1 MYHKKGALFAKKLSY
16 AKKYFCNIALY
27 IANLLHY
34 CIFTIII
41 AITFKDIKMPEVLQI
56 IDKNTETLI
65 IPDGIIVIGKD
76 KNIIVFN
83 EAASRITGFSEEEV
97 IGKNFEFLFKQ
108 NIDEKRFIIDALE
121 ENLSISNLSIN
132 ITDFKGNLKN
142 VLASIS
148 PIKRDGNVLSVVFV
162 FRDTKEMLSLAEEIN
177 EKTLE
182 LIDQK
187 NKLDA
192 IFNSNIEG
200 TFTID
205 NDWTVTSFN
214 TSAEKITG
222 YKKTEAIGKKCWEI
236 FNSSMCRNGCHME
249 QTIQKGKAMV
259 GNELEIVRKN
269 GMKVPIRVNSNI
281 LINNKNEKIGA
292 VETFLDISEL
302 KNLSAHLN
310 DFFKYENIVGRNKEI
325 KQIISVLESVSQ
337 TDSTVLIT
345 GESGT
350 GKELAARAIHLNS
363 SRKTGR
369 FIAVNCSAFVE
380 SLIESEL
387 FGHEKGAFTG
397 AIKTKIGKFELAQ
410 GGTLFLDEI
419 GDLSIAVQTKLL
431 RVLETREFERVG
443 GNKTIKMDARIIA
456 ATNKNLI
463 DEIAAGRFRE
473 DLFYRIN
480 VINIHLPP
488 LRERMDDLPLI
499 INHFIESFNQ
509 KFNKKIKQFSSSAFD
524 ILMEYHWP
532 GNIREL
538 ENVIEHCFV
547 LCSGDIIQVE
557 CLPKRLREQKP
568 KKSDSQNQ
576 NLKKG
581 FKDAERELII
591 SILEKNNHNRTKAA
605 KELNINPSTLWR
617 KMKKLGIKV

>member
-1 MYHKKGALFAKKLSY
+1 MS
-16 AKKYFCNIALY
+16 
-27 IANLLHY
+27 
-34 CIFTIII
+34 
-41 AITFKDIKMPEVLQI
+41 DVQQI
-56 IDKNTETLI
+56 IDKNKESLI
-65 IPDGIIVIGKD
+65 IPDGIVVIGKD
-76 KNIIVFN
+76 QNIIVFN
-83 EAASRITGFSEEEV
+83 EAASRITGFAEDEV
-97 IGKNFEFLFKQ
+97 IGENFEFLFKK
-108 NIDEKRFIIDALE
+108 NIEDKKYIINALE
-121 ENLSISNLSIN
+121 ENLSINNLSID
-132 ITDFKGNLKN
+132 ITDAKGNLKN

-162 FRDTKEMLSLAEEIN
+162 FRDTKEMLFLAEEIN
-177 EKTLE
+177 KKTLE
-182 LIDQK
+182 LIEQK

-236 FNSSMCRNGCHME
+236 FNSPICRNGCHME

-259 GNELEIVRKN
+259 GNELEIVHKN
-269 GMKVPIRVNSNI
+269 GKKIPIRVNSNI
-281 LINNKNEKIGA
+281 LINSRNEKIGA
-292 VETFLDISEL
+292 IETFLDISEL

-310 DFFKYENIVGRNKEI
+310 DFFKFENIVGRNKEI

-363 SRKTGR
+363 PRKAGP

-397 AIKTKIGKFELAQ
+397 AVKTKIGKFELAQ

-443 GNKTIKMDARIIA
+443 GNKLIKMGARIIA
-456 ATNKNLI
+456 ATNKNLL
-463 DEIAAGRFRE
+463 DEIDAGRFRE

-499 INHFIESFNQ
+499 INHFIESFNK
-509 KFNKKIKQFSSSAFD
+509 KFNKNIKQFSSSAFD
-524 ILMEYHWP
+524 ILMEYNWP

-547 LCSGDIIQVE
+547 LCNGDIIQVD

-568 KKSDSQNQ
+568 KTSNANIQNY
-576 NLKKG
+576 KKG
-581 FKDAERELII
+581 FIDAERELII
-591 SILEKNNHNRTKAA
+591 SVLKKNNYNKTKTAE
-605 KELNINPSTLWR
+605 ELNINHSTLWR
-617 KMKKLGIKV
+617 KMKKLEIKG

>member
-1 MYHKKGALFAKKLSY
+1 
-16 AKKYFCNIALY
+16 
-27 IANLLHY
+27 
-34 CIFTIII
+34 
-41 AITFKDIKMPEVLQI
+41 
-56 IDKNTETLI
+56 
-65 IPDGIIVIGKD
+65 
-76 KNIIVFN
+76 
-83 EAASRITGFSEEEV
+83 
-97 IGKNFEFLFKQ
+97 
-108 NIDEKRFIIDALE
+108 
-121 ENLSISNLSIN
+121 
-132 ITDFKGNLKN
+132 
-142 VLASIS
+142 VLASIT
-148 PIKRDGNVLSVVFV
+148 PIKRGENVLSVVFV
-162 FRDTKEMLSLAEEIN
+162 FRDTKEMLSLAEEIQ
-177 EKTLE
+177 EKTTE

-205 NDWTVTSFN
+205 NDWVVTSFN

-222 YKKTEAIGKKCWEI
+222 YKSSDAIGKKCWEI
-236 FNSSMCRNGCHME
+236 FNSSICRNGCHME
-249 QTIQKGKAMV
+249 QTLLKGKAML
-259 GNELEIVRKN
+259 GNELEIIHRSGK
-269 GMKVPIRVNSNI
+269 KVPIRVNSNI
-281 LINNKNEKIGA
+281 LMNNKNEKIGA
-292 VETFLDISEL
+292 IETFLDISEL

-337 TDSTVLIT
+337 TDTTVLIT

-363 SRKTGR
+363 SRKTGP

-499 INHFIESFNQ
+499 INHFIELFNK
-509 KFNKKIKQFSSSAFD
+509 KFNKNIKQFSSSAFD
-524 ILMEYHWP
+524 ILMEYNWP

-547 LCSGDIIQVE
+547 ICTGDIIQVE
-557 CLPKRLREQKP
+557 CLPKRLREQKFKSAIP
-568 KKSDSQNQ
+568 LNSNSKKS
-576 NLKKG
+576 
-581 FKDAERELII
+581 FKDAEKELII
-591 SILEKNNHNRTKAA
+591 SVLEKNNHNRTKAA

-617 KMKKLGIKV
+617 KMKKLGIDF

>member
-1 MYHKKGALFAKKLSY
+1 MK
-16 AKKYFCNIALY
+16 
-27 IANLLHY
+27 
-34 CIFTIII
+34 
-41 AITFKDIKMPEVLQI
+41 EVQQI
-56 IDKNTETLI
+56 IDINKEAVI
-65 IPDGIIVIGKD
+65 IPDGIAVIGKD
-76 KNIIVFN
+76 LKVIVFN
-83 EAASRITGFSEEEV
+83 EAASRISGYEEDEI
-97 IGKNFEFLFKQ
+97 IGMNCK
-108 NIDEKRFIIDALE
+108 IIFRECPDDMNYIIESLNDNRTFT
-121 ENLSISNLSIN
+121 NLAIN
-132 ITDFKGNLKN
+132 ITDKKGNIKN
-142 VLASIS
+142 VLASIT
-148 PIKRDGNVLSVVFV
+148 PIKRNENVLSVVFV
-162 FRDTKEMLSLAEEIN
+162 FRDTKEMLSLAEEIRQ
-177 EKTLE
+177 KTLE

-192 IFNSNIEG
+192 IFNSSIEG

-205 NDWTVTSFN
+205 NDWNITSFN
-214 TSAEKITG
+214 KSAEKITG
-222 YKKTEAIGKKCWEI
+222 YKISEAIGKKCWEI
-236 FNSSMCRNGCHME
+236 FNSSLCRNGCHME
-249 QTIQKGKAMV
+249 QTLKKGKAMI
-259 GNELEIVRKN
+259 GNELEILHKSGRRI
-269 GMKVPIRVNSNI
+269 PIRVNSNI

-292 VETFLDISEL
+292 VETFMDISEI
-302 KNLSAHLN
+302 KNLTAHLSE
-310 DFFKYENIVGRNKEI
+310 FFKYENIVGRNKEI

-337 TDSTVLIT
+337 TDSSVLIT

-363 SRKTGR
+363 SRKTGP

-456 ATNKNLI
+456 ATNKNLLE
-463 DEIAAGRFRE
+463 EIAAKRFRE

-480 VINIHLPP
+480 VIHIHLPP
-488 LRERMDDLPLI
+488 LRERMDDLPLL
-499 INHFIESFNQ
+499 INHFIEKFNM
-509 KFNKKIKQFSSSAFD
+509 KFNKNIKQFSSDAYE
-524 ILMEYHWP
+524 LLLEYNWP

-547 LCSGDIIQVE
+547 LCNKDIIDVD
-557 CLPKRLREQKP
+557 CLPKRLKNI
-568 KKSDSQNQ
+568 QNK
-576 NLKKG
+576 NNFINDVNIRNSIEETEK
-581 FKDAERELII
+581 ELII
-591 SILEKNNHNRTKAA
+591 SALKKNMWNRTKTA

-617 KMKKLGIKV
+617 KMKKYGIFNLQ

>member
-1 MYHKKGALFAKKLSY
+1 MA
-16 AKKYFCNIALY
+16 
-27 IANLLHY
+27 
-34 CIFTIII
+34 
-41 AITFKDIKMPEVLQI
+41 DVRQI
-56 IDKNTETLI
+56 IDKNNETLVT
-65 IPDGIIVIGKD
+65 PDGIVVITKD
-76 KNIIVFN
+76 KTIIVFN
-83 EAASRITGFSEEEV
+83 EAAARITGFSEDDV
-97 IGKNFEFLFKQ
+97 IGEKFEILFSKNPEE
-108 NIDEKRFIIDALE
+108 EKYIIEALE
-121 ENLSISNLSIN
+121 ESLSFSNLSVN
-132 ITDFKGNLKN
+132 ITDKKGQSKN

-148 PIKRDGNVLSVVFV
+148 PIKRDGEVLSVVFV
-162 FRDTKEMLSLAEEIN
+162 FRNTKEMLTLAEEIQ
-177 EKTLE
+177 EKTSE

-205 NDWTVTSFN
+205 NNWTITSFN

-222 YKKTEAIGKKCWEI
+222 FKKNEAIGKKCWEI
-236 FNSSMCRNGCHME
+236 FNSSLCRNGCHME
-249 QTIQKGKAMV
+249 HTLLKGKAMV
-259 GNELEIVRKN
+259 GNELEIIHKSGRKI
-269 GMKVPIRVNSNI
+269 PIRVNSNI
-281 LINNKNEKIGA
+281 LTNNKNEKIGA
-292 VETFLDISEL
+292 IETFLDISEI

-310 DFFKYENIVGRNKEI
+310 DIFKYENIVGRNKEI

-337 TDSTVLIT
+337 TDTTVLIT

-363 SRKTGR
+363 SRKTGP

-419 GDLSIAVQTKLL
+419 GDLSVAVQTKLL

-443 GNKTIKMDARIIA
+443 GNKQIKMDTRIIT
-456 ATNKNLI
+456 ATNKNLL
-463 DEIAAGRFRE
+463 DEINKGKFRE

-488 LRERMDDLPLI
+488 LRERIDDLPLI
-499 INHFIESFNQ
+499 INHFIKSFNE
-509 KFNKKIKQFSSSAFD
+509 KFNKNIKQFSSSAFD
-524 ILMEYHWP
+524 ILMEYTWP

-547 LCSGDIIQVE
+547 LCNGDVIQVE
-557 CLPKRLREQKP
+557 CLPKRLREKKAHIFTSKNSTSP
-568 KKSDSQNQ
+568 KS
-576 NLKKG
+576 
-581 FKDAERELII
+581 FKEAEKELIV
-591 SILEKNNHNRTKAA
+591 SVLTKNNFNRTNSA

-617 KMKKLGIKV
+617 KMKKFGIEN